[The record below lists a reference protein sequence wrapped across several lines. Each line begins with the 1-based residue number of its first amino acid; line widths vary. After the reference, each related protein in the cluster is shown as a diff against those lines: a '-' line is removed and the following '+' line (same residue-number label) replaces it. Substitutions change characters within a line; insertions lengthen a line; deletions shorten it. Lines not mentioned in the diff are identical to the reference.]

1 MIIGGSWNVSLYL
14 FSLFLGM
21 ISCGFCVP
29 SMRIVMV
36 LVGGFSCLRV
46 GSRVCIFSRGG
57 WCTGARNTEKVKW

>member
-1 MIIGGSWNVSLYL
+1 MIEGSWNVSFYL

-21 ISCGFCVP
+21 IPYGFCVP

-36 LVGGFSCLRV
+36 LVGEFSCLRM

-57 WCTGARNTEKVKW
+57 RCTGARNIEMVEW